1 MFGFEMATANVDEG
15 YAEALLRSMRKGFLT
30 DNIYNQLKVTSN
42 ISEFKLVLE
51 DTDYG
56 ADIFRNQEG
65 GSDFEVT
72 ALRTAMKEKL
82 AREWRFIQS
91 QAVYPLSAFM
101 EMLLHGYQIDNV
113 VFVIEGLKSGRNFE
127 QLMRTAD
134 PLGVFPQLKN
144 IQPMGDDDYASLYQN
159 VLVDLPVG
167 VYFRKF
173 LNEVT
178 AGAQADDN
186 VEVDTKFIAEAMA
199 DYSLQQVQLRV
210 RKIWLTELFE
220 FCQTQLGETSAVVME
235 DLLKFESDLMTIQI
249 ISNSLSFG
257 GMPNSVNRE
266 QERKKYMSKIG
277 YLYPDRAE
285 MLNNVTDH
293 ASLLRALVATPY
305 EPMMKMVA
313 NSEDR
318 NEAESS
324 GATLDEAMLVEASRR
339 YSMGFEGAFHVG
351 CFYAYL
357 KLKEQ
362 EIKNVTWLAELVQMQ
377 VSRNMPG
384 WNKYVV
390 PFRYHLD
397 EVEQAGRQ

>member
-72 ALRTAMKEKL
+72 ALRTAMKDKL

>member
-1 MFGFEMATANVDEG
+1 
-15 YAEALLRSMRKGFLT
+15 
-30 DNIYNQLKVTSN
+30 
-42 ISEFKLVLE
+42 
-51 DTDYG
+51 
-56 ADIFRNQEG
+56 
-65 GSDFEVT
+65 
-72 ALRTAMKEKL
+72 
-82 AREWRFIQS
+82 
-91 QAVYPLSAFM
+91 M

-144 IQPMGDDDYASLYQN
+144 IQPIGDDDYASLYQN

-210 RKIWLTELFE
+210 RKIWLNELYE
-220 FCQTQLGETSAVVME
+220 FCQTQLGETSAVVMD

-277 YLYPDRAE
+277 YLYPDRADQ
-285 MLNNVTDH
+285 LNNVTDH
-293 ASLLRALVATPY
+293 ASLLRALVASPY

-324 GATLDEAMLVEASRR
+324 GATLDEVMLVEASRR

-351 CFYAYL
+351 CFYSYL

-390 PFRYHLD
+390 PFRYHCD
-397 EVEQAGRQ
+397 EMEQAGRQ